1 MPWQEGLDPKAQTG
15 SFKGLCELF
24 KSDTKMSN
32 SIILQRSCCGK
43 WKPCT
48 GLCSFA
54 LNTVEFSPFGNE
66 NQACVGALL
75 SLLPLV
81 WILSSTCRICCIF
94 MWEES
99 STNNVMH
106 LFHSL
111 KQKTRISKFYTCFFN
126 FIFEFAQLLHPS
138 PQNIWGT
145 FTGDPNSSSISCGD
159 LIWFYSPKTGRIQ
172 KEIPIYWRC
181 FLFQSFPYATFP

>member
-1 MPWQEGLDPKAQTG
+1 MESGSPAQG
-15 SFKGLCELF
+15 SAFCSKIQW
-24 KSDTKMSN
+24 N
-32 SIILQRSCCGK
+32 S
-43 WKPCT
+43 
-48 GLCSFA
+48 
-54 LNTVEFSPFGNE
+54 E

-75 SLLPLV
+75 SSLPVV

-99 STNNVMH
+99 STDNAMH

-111 KQKTRISKFYTCFFN
+111 KQKTRISKFYTCYFN

-138 PQNIWGT
+138 PQNVWDTT

-172 KEIPIYWRC
+172 KEIPIYWRY
-181 FLFQSFPYATFP
+181 FLFQTFPYAIVLDQSPLPLYSLVLT